1 MNIYEVPLVTLIL
14 LNRAV
19 LTHVQYKQWVWCDS
33 RTHEDVFNVYLILHL
48 LLLSLV
54 FAVLSFRKP
63 LDSPVDKS
71 ELEYKM
77 AEEALKLV
85 EKEYEEGNE
94 YSIAQY

>member
-1 MNIYEVPLVTLIL
+1 MSTL
-14 LNRAV
+14 
-19 LTHVQYKQWVWCDS
+19 TFTFSY
-33 RTHEDVFNVYLILHL
+33 
-48 LLLSLV
+48 SLV

-94 YSIAQY
+94 CIAQY